1 MNNAYK
7 ICNLYTHHNLHDMI
21 NKSVIQQKGNEYA
34 KNMTVCYSHIGTLQ
48 TAKMRVLN

>member
-1 MNNAYK
+1 MLTKYATYIHIITCMN
-7 ICNLYTHHNLHDMI
+7 MI

-34 KNMTVCYSHIGTLQ
+34 KNMTVCYSHIETLQ